1 MRYSRVFLTLSVLY
15 LILHIIAYQNAK
27 VLILKLF
34 NSVVQFFEKMFYDP
48 MWYHH
53 MVSILLLPVSLF
65 YATGMLTRRKVATRK
80 RYVVPI
86 ISVGNLVVGGSGK
99 TPLVIALADAL
110 TNKKITI
117 ISRGYGRQSSG
128 LVEVSRDGEVICGV
142 EQSGDEAMLM
152 ALSLPEASII
162 VSEDRAPAIELAI
175 EEGAELVILDDGFNR
190 VEIEKFEILLE
201 PVLLA
206 NFMPLPSGPF
216 REFAFSKKYAD
227 IMLRDGVDFERVVS
241 FENLQKRMLLVTAI
255 ADPKRL
261 DIYLPEGVIK
271 KVYLKDH
278 AYLDKSKLEEL
289 LQKNRADSLLVT
301 GKDLVKIEDYDLPI
315 SKMKLKL
322 RLKDSIIPQIEAYIK
337 GKR

>member
-1 MRYSRVFLTLSVLY
+1 
-15 LILHIIAYQNAK
+15 
-27 VLILKLF
+27 
-34 NSVVQFFEKMFYDP
+34 MFYDP
-48 MWYHH
+48 IWYHH
-53 MVSILLLPVSLF
+53 MVSILLLPTSLL
-65 YATGMLTRRKVATRK
+65 YATGMLIRRKVAKRK
-80 RYVVPI
+80 RYAVPI
-86 ISVGNLVVGGSGK
+86 ISVGNLVIGGSGK

-110 TNKKITI
+110 INKKITI

-128 LVEVSRDGEVICGV
+128 MVEVSRDGEVICGV
-142 EQSGDEAMLM
+142 GQSGDEAMLM

-162 VSEDRAPAIELAI
+162 VSEDRALAIELAI
-175 EEGAELVILDDGFNR
+175 DQGAELVILDDGFNR

-227 IMLRDGVDFERVVS
+227 MMLRDGADFERVVS
-241 FENLQKRMLLVTAI
+241 FENLQNRMLLVTAI

-261 DIYLPEGVIK
+261 DPYLPEGIIK

-278 AYLDKSKLEEL
+278 AYFDKSKLEEL